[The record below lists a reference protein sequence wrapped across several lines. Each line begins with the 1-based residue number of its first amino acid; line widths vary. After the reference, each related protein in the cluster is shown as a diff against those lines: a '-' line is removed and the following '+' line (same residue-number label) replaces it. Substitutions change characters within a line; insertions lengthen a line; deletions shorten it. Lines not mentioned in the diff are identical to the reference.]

1 MKRLFIISLAL
12 ILVAAMSVTGIIAV
26 SANESDNKVQKAFY
40 VDEDNDGI
48 CDNKGEN
55 RIGNGV
61 GAGFVDEDNDGI
73 CDNKGENCTGNG
85 VGAGYVDEDNDGI
98 CDNKGENCGEG
109 KGMGC
114 GKGFGR
120 CRNYN

>member
-1 MKRLFIISLAL
+1 MKRLFIISMAV

-26 SANESDNKVQKAFY
+26 SANEPDSKVQKVFY
-40 VDEDNDGI
+40 VDADNDGVCDNKSENCEDTGNGAGYVDADNDGV

-55 RIGNGV
+55 RS
-61 GAGFVDEDNDGI
+61 
-73 CDNKGENCTGNG
+73 
-85 VGAGYVDEDNDGI
+85 
-98 CDNKGENCGEG
+98 GEG

-120 CRNYN
+120 CRNFR